1 MLVVATQPIYT
12 HIVQMLF
19 TFMVYYLTFDFDFAI
34 DVCDVIFKPRS
45 TVITLSFLVVYTLQ
59 LSNDS
64 SSAEWGTNGSMSL
77 VLATSII
84 SSIFL

>member
-1 MLVVATQPIYT
+1 MAVDFSASSSYSANLYT
-12 HIVQMLF
+12 HSTDAIYIHGSF
-19 TFMVYYLTFDFDFAI
+19 SDFDFAI

-64 SSAEWGTNGSMSL
+64 SSAKWGTNGSNDSC
-77 VLATSII
+77 TWYINN
-84 SSIFL
+84 